1 MKLTY
6 DREADA
12 AYLQIAEVISPGAA
26 VRQIQVEVDDTAQG
40 QFVLDFDSDGK
51 LLGVEVLFASDAL
64 HQSVLAAAENES
76 S

>member
-12 AYLQIAEVISPGAA
+12 AYLQIVETISPGAA
-26 VRQIQVEVDDTAQG
+26 VRQIQLEADDNVLG
-40 QFVLDFDSDGK
+40 QFILDFDSDGK

-64 HQSVLAAAENES
+64 PKSLLEAAENGRP
-76 S
+76 